1 MFCVSCHTIGSSLI
15 VMTQEASAFWRIW
28 HLLLKNPSCMYLI
41 WKALCY
47 KLCKFYDKNPTWYRQ
62 KCIFYRKTNKKC
74 YSCVLASVLFK
85 SPGRC
90 VENRAW
96 IRKEYKKVCLENF
109 SGNRQQWK
117 NIIRVKDEKWWYL
130 WGIKECPMMCVFIN
144 VLERI
149 YFICKIFSLRD
160 VL

>member
-1 MFCVSCHTIGSSLI
+1 MFCISCHTIGSSLI

-47 KLCKFYDKNPTWYRQ
+47 KLCKFYDKNTTWYRQ
-62 KCIFYRKTNKKC
+62 KCIFFLMPNKKC

-90 VENRAW
+90 VENRVW
-96 IRKEYKKVCLENF
+96 IWKEYKKRCLENF
-109 SGNRQQWK
+109 LGRGN
-117 NIIRVKDEKWWYL
+117 
-130 WGIKECPMMCVFIN
+130 
-144 VLERI
+144 ERKTHLS
-149 YFICKIFSLRD
+149 CKKMRND
-160 VL
+160 DTYGE